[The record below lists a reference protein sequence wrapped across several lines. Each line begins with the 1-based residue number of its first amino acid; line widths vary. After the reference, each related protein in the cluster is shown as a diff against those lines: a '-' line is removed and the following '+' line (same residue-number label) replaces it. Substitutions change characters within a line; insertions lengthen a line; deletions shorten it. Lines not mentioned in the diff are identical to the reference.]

1 MGNGIEVFKNEQFGE
16 IRTIVDDGKVLFC
29 GSDIAKALGY
39 SNPRKAVRDHT
50 KGGTKRSIEVETGKN
65 ANGSAAVQ

>member
-1 MGNGIEVFKNEQFGE
+1 MENGIEVFKNEQFGE

-29 GSDIAKALGY
+29 GSDIAKAFVY

-50 KGGTKRSIEVETGKN
+50 KGGTKRSIGVETGKN